1 MNPIQEVKIHAFS
14 KEYKVSIY
22 SDFRGL
28 GETIRRFYPVS
39 SIFILTERKLSGLFS
54 KFYSMELG
62 GLGVPVHEIYIKGG
76 EKNKHI
82 NRTADVYNRLIELGA
97 DRKSLILAL
106 GGGVVGDFAGF
117 IASTFL
123 RGIRFAQ
130 IPTSLLACV
139 DSSVGGKVAVN
150 ADLGKNMIG
159 SFYQPEFVYVPLI
172 ALSTLPKKE
181 WRCGMAEIV
190 KHGLLSGGEYL
201 EKVRA
206 NNKEV
211 YDHSSPALL
220 ELIVGSILY
229 KANIV
234 SQDER
239 ETGLR
244 KVLNLGHTTAHAIES
259 LTNYKKYSHGEAVAI
274 GLLTAIILSVQK
286 QGLDQNWIED
296 LRKILAQYDL
306 PYQDSSKSSQ
316 VAKHTLHDK
325 KNVGSSVR
333 FVLLQSAGSP
343 VWDIPVELPEI
354 VQAFRSQKKMK

>member
-14 KEYKVSIY
+14 KEYKVSIH

-28 GETIRRFYPVS
+28 GETIQRFYPVS
-39 SIFILTERKLSGLFS
+39 SIFILTEKKLSGLFS
-54 KFYSMELG
+54 KFYNMELKD
-62 GLGVPVHEIYIKGG
+62 LGVPVFEIHIKGG

-82 NRTADVYNRLIELGA
+82 NRTAAVYNRLIELGA

-190 KHGLLSGGEYL
+190 KHSLLSGGEYL
-201 EKVRA
+201 DKVRA
-206 NNKEV
+206 NSKEV
-211 YDHSSPALL
+211 YDHSSAALL

-239 ETGLR
+239 EMGLR

-259 LTNYKKYSHGEAVAI
+259 LTNYKKYSHGEAVAV

-286 QGLDQNWIED
+286 QGLDKDWIED
-296 LRKILAQYDL
+296 LKKILIQYDL
-306 PYQDSSKSSQ
+306 PFQDSSKSSQ

-333 FVLLQSAGSP
+333 FVLLQSPGSP
-343 VWDIPVELPEI
+343 IWDIPVELPEI
-354 VQAFRSQKKMK
+354 VEAFRSQKKMR